1 MNQNSFVLKGTVCF
15 SEDSNTIFISE
26 NAFLVCENGLSSGVF
41 SVLPEEYRGLPIH
54 DVGNRLIIPGLV
66 DLHLH
71 APQYCYRGTGMDLE
85 LLEWL
90 NTITFPQEAKYADLD
105 YAGKAYSIF
114 VDDLKKSATTRA
126 SIFATLHV
134 EATELL
140 MDLLE
145 KSGLKTM
152 VGKVNMDRNGSPALQ
167 EQSADASA
175 ADTMRWL
182 QDIQGRYQNT
192 RPILTPRFTPSC
204 SDELMKQL
212 SLIQKKYHL
221 PVQSH
226 LSENFSEIAWVK
238 ELCPQSRFY
247 GDAYDMFGLFGG
259 EGCPTIMAHCV
270 HSSEEEITLMKKRG
284 VYIAHCPQSN
294 TDIASG
300 IAPVRRY
307 LDEGLHIGLGSDIA
321 GGFSLS
327 IFRAMADAIQ
337 VSKLRWR
344 LLDDSLKPITLEEA
358 FYMATLGGG
367 SFFGKV
373 GSFEKGYEFDAIVLD
388 DENIRH
394 PQPLTTRERLERL
407 VYLSDE
413 RNITEKYVS
422 GNRIL

>member
-1 MNQNSFVLKGTVCF
+1 MLRAVTRSKAARQKGWHEVH
-15 SEDSNTIFISE
+15 
-26 NAFLVCENGLSSGVF
+26 LSGT
-41 SVLPEEYRGLPIH
+41 VLPEEYRGLPIH

-212 SLIQKKYHL
+212 SLIQKEYHL

>member
-1 MNQNSFVLKGTVCF
+1 
-15 SEDSNTIFISE
+15 
-26 NAFLVCENGLSSGVF
+26 
-41 SVLPEEYRGLPIH
+41 
-54 DVGNRLIIPGLV
+54 
-66 DLHLH
+66 
-71 APQYCYRGTGMDLE
+71 MDLE

-212 SLIQKKYHL
+212 SLIQKEYHL

>member
-212 SLIQKKYHL
+212 SLIQKEYHL

-270 HSSEEEITLMKKRG
+270 HSSEEEITLM
-284 VYIAHCPQSN
+284 
-294 TDIASG
+294 
-300 IAPVRRY
+300 
-307 LDEGLHIGLGSDIA
+307 
-321 GGFSLS
+321 
-327 IFRAMADAIQ
+327 
-337 VSKLRWR
+337 
-344 LLDDSLKPITLEEA
+344 
-358 FYMATLGGG
+358 
-367 SFFGKV
+367 
-373 GSFEKGYEFDAIVLD
+373 
-388 DENIRH
+388 
-394 PQPLTTRERLERL
+394 
-407 VYLSDE
+407 
-413 RNITEKYVS
+413 
-422 GNRIL
+422 